1 MCCSFLFAQLDALTD
16 ECLDAKVTVGEVKK
30 EKTKIL
36 KAQKQKDNEARS
48 AANVSSVDGAVD
60 IFDDDFAIG
69 EVQEMSFGSGS
80 SSSIVT
86 NNGKSNK
93 QALVDI
99 FARYDRNNTG
109 SMDPTTFKRMCIDL
123 LTEAEF
129 VSEEEV
135 RKFNDA
141 NDVNVVIAALDMD
154 GDGAV
159 QQDEFISWILSGFE
173 RSKAD
178 RRRFAQKNQL
188 NARLEMFLGAVEE
201 FVNKTR

>member
-1 MCCSFLFAQLDALTD
+1 
-16 ECLDAKVTVGEVKK
+16 
-30 EKTKIL
+30 
-36 KAQKQKDNEARS
+36 
-48 AANVSSVDGAVD
+48 
-60 IFDDDFAIG
+60 
-69 EVQEMSFGSGS
+69 
-80 SSSIVT
+80 
-86 NNGKSNK
+86 
-93 QALVDI
+93 
-99 FARYDRNNTG
+99 
-109 SMDPTTFKRMCIDL
+109 MDPTTFKRMCIDL